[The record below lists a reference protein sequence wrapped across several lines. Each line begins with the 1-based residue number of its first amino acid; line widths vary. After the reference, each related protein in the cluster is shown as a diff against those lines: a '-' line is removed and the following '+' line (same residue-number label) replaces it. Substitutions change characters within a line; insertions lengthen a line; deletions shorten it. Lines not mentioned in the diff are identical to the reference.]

1 MYVFDEMLRKM
12 QKAEAKLNPE
22 AYAMTKILW
31 RGMKDRSM
39 DIEEFNRIGGG
50 VALAPMSTT
59 SNQTEMLLILM
70 PVDVKEG
77 FSSSIPLRANQ
88 GEF

>member
-22 AYAMTKILW
+22 AYAKTKILW

-39 DIEEFNRIGGG
+39 DIEEFKRIGG
-50 VALAPMSTT
+50 VALAPMTTT
-59 SNQTEMLLILM
+59 SNQTEMFLILM